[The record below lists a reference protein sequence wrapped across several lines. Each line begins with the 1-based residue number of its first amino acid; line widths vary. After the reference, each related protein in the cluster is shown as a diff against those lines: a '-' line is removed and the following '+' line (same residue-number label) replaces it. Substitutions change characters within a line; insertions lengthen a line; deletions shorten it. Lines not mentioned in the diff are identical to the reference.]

1 MLCSTSKSQPG
12 DITLAF
18 LPELAVALPLDAVLQ
33 EANCASRWLISSPC
47 LLLPPHRTYLDD
59 CLTYYLI

>member
-12 DITLAF
+12 DVALAF
-18 LPELAVALPLDAVLQ
+18 LPGLAVALPLDAVLL
-33 EANCASRWLISSPC
+33 EANCGFFWLIASPYP
-47 LLLPPHRTYLDD
+47 LLPPHRTYLDD